1 MHQEELKI
9 HGSVFLLLKKF
20 IESNYDVETWVNFSK
35 AAGVSRSQ
43 YEMNR
48 NYPASEFFSII
59 KAAAENKGVPE
70 TELKEKLGE
79 YLVPFLLTLYES
91 HIDPTWKTFQMLEYT
106 EKVMHKAVRSEASNA
121 NPPVL
126 NVTALGNKLI
136 IIDYYSKRKLGSLA
150 IGIIR
155 GIANHYNESERVH
168 IIPKSN
174 PDDER
179 VQIRVEFDDV
189 V

>member
-1 MHQEELKI
+1 MHHQELKI

-20 IESNYDVETWVNFSK
+20 IESNYGNETWVNFSK
-35 AAGVSRSQ
+35 AAGTSRSV
-43 YEMNR
+43 YEMNK
-48 NYPASEFFSII
+48 NYPASELYSII
-59 KAAAENKGVPE
+59 KVAAANKEVSE
-70 TELKEKLGE
+70 ADLKEKFGE
-79 YLVPFLLTLYES
+79 YLVPYLLTMYES
-91 HIDPTWKTFQMLEYT
+91 HIDPSWKTFEMLENT

-126 NVTALGNKLI
+126 NVTAVGNKLI

-155 GIANHYNESERVH
+155 GIAKHYNESERVH

-179 VQIRVEFDDV
+179 VQIRVEFT
-189 V
+189 